1 MASSSKPSKHGDLDT
16 DMASAK
22 PSKQRKRL
30 FNAPQHKRRRML
42 SAHLNE
48 DLANKYNTRH
58 LPIRTGDS
66 VRIMRGDFAG
76 LEGKVEKV
84 EYSTGRIFVE
94 GMVRE
99 KAAGV
104 SSKLPVHASK
114 VLVTNLSLSDKWRS
128 GILTEKSK
136 EQTA

>member
-1 MASSSKPSKHGDLDT
+1 
-16 DMASAK
+16 
-22 PSKQRKRL
+22 
-30 FNAPQHKRRRML
+30 ML

-48 DLANKYNTRH
+48 ELAGRYNARH

-76 LEGKVEKV
+76 LEGKIERV

-114 VLVTNLSLSDKWRS
+114 VIVTNLNLSDKWRS
-128 GILTEKSK
+128 GILSEKGK
-136 EQTA
+136 EQKA